1 MIYTNKP
8 KSIEIVKGLQPNNSV
23 KEEEIDEDVPI
34 ISQSR
39 ADKIFEK
46 KENKVWHVIG
56 DNVFKPSGDAVIKKK
71 IPAGYYSLNHDGN
84 IGNYIEKQS
93 FINDDYIHL
102 PIKEFDEI
110 ISDINKFWTLIPQ
123 FNKYGFI
130 HKRGILLHGKQ
141 GNGKSFLM
149 SAIIDNLINN
159 YDGIIFS
166 ISSGDDLE
174 IFSSFF
180 NSDFRKIE
188 PDRPVI
194 VTIEDIDGLLDKK
207 YKETNLLN
215 ILDGI
220 KHTSNIV
227 YIATT
232 NHIEKLEERIINR
245 PSRFDRRY
253 HIKEPDENVRRV
265 FIENKLHK
273 DDLSKINIDE
283 WVEKTEGYNLAH
295 IKELII
301 SVVIYNNTLKD
312 TLAYINDMRQR
323 PQVDTEWK
331 NDNEKTGF
339 CLST

>member
-1 MIYTNKP
+1 MIKDT
-8 KSIEIVKGLQPNNSV
+8 KSV
-23 KEEEIDEDVPI
+23 EIDPKT
-34 ISQSR
+34 SQSK
-39 ADKIFEK
+39 ADKNFEK

-56 DNVFKPSGDAVIKKK
+56 DNVFKPSGDAVIMKK
-71 IPAGYYSLNHDGN
+71 IPAGYYNLNYSSN
-84 IGNYIEKQS
+84 IGNFIEKQS

-102 PIKEFDEI
+102 PIKEFEEI
-110 ISDINKFWTLIPQ
+110 INDINKFWTLVPQ
-123 FNKYGFI
+123 FKKYGFI

-149 SAIIDNLINN
+149 SAIINNLIKN

-174 IFSSFF
+174 VFSSFF

-194 VTIEDIDGLLDKK
+194 VTLEDIDGLLDRND
-207 YKETNLLN
+207 KETNLLN

-253 HIKEPDENVRRV
+253 HIKEADENVRRV

-283 WVEKTEGYNLAH
+283 WVKKTEGYSLAH

-301 SVVIYNNTLKD
+301 SVVIYNNSLED
-312 TLAYINDMRQR
+312 TLAYINEMKQR

-331 NDNEKTGF
+331 DNDEKTGF